1 MSEMLTAEEYQER
14 YLRATLFAREIQIA
28 ELESYQHNYEHAT
41 KIEREESNARIAELE
56 AQVRE
61 LEADR
66 ERLDWW
72 LAHSGCAICS
82 GGKTYAVYGVYSD
95 RITGWHDTPRGALDE
110 ALGKEKA

>member
-1 MSEMLTAEEYQER
+1 MSGMLTAEERRVLTCYTSSAR
-14 YLRATLFAREIQIA
+14 VAVTKLADSDAARE
-28 ELESYQHNYEHAT
+28 
-41 KIEREESNARIAELE
+41 KRIADLE

-110 ALGKEKA
+110 ALRKEKA